1 MMSMAGQGAAF
12 HRCQRRIRATWRR
25 VRADTDAPRRGIG
38 DHWNVSHVRR
48 AHVIVAL
55 AMCLYL
61 VGVVVLVCSTIT
73 PNRSDTLTD
82 ALVVV
87 ALSQPSVWLGLLI
100 ARRRPG
106 NPTGPALIALGAAVV
121 LTGGIE
127 NWGGTFATTN
137 PWPAAHLAAA
147 VAPGVWVFN
156 LAGFFLLCL
165 MFPDGPLPGRG
176 WRVLP
181 WLGLAAAVLVN
192 AMVSLVPENFR
203 RDGGV
208 LPGTTPLQVPEA
220 MRAALLA
227 VAALSLIAALG
238 FAVASIVIRY
248 RRGDSATR
256 LQLRWM
262 MLGTASVPVL
272 LVAGWLANALGAPV
286 AAAFAGF
293 MVAILVVLPLA
304 VTLAIL
310 KYDLFD
316 VDRLL
321 SETAAWLITTLVA
334 AGVFALIVSVAAD
347 LSLRNSRVGA
357 VGAAFL
363 VAVALLPAH
372 RWIHRLVGRVFD
384 RDRTVGLVAMREFVR
399 RVRDGQAQAEEVEAE
414 LRNVLGD
421 PELRMLLQL
430 PGSGSFVELDGT
442 PVQPSPTPDTIPLR
456 SGTSDVGIVVPGQ
469 HSSRQLRRT
478 RELLAEARMPIEVAR
493 LQLQLHAAFEDAQA
507 SRARIVAATAEE
519 RQRLERDLHDGAQQ
533 RIVAIGMRLR
543 SIQRTHAISP
553 GTDRELDTAVD
564 ALESVVVEL
573 RRLAHGIRP
582 QGLDDG
588 LDAAVRALAADSP
601 IPITVEIGAAAL
613 SETVMTTAYF
623 VIAEGLTN
631 TLKHARATC
640 AHISCAPTT
649 GGHVIEV
656 RDDGIGGV
664 DEGLTALRDRV
675 TALGG
680 RLEVISPAGHG
691 TVLRAEL

>member
-1 MMSMAGQGAAF
+1 
-12 HRCQRRIRATWRR
+12 
-25 VRADTDAPRRGIG
+25 
-38 DHWNVSHVRR
+38 VSHVRR
-48 AHVIVAL
+48 ARVIVVL
-55 AMCLYL
+55 AMCLYV

-82 ALVVV
+82 ALVIV
-87 ALSQPSVWLGLLI
+87 ALSQPTVWLGLLI

-106 NPTGPALIALGAAVV
+106 NLTGPALVAVGAAVV

-127 NWGGTFATTN
+127 NWGGTFATTD

-156 LAGFFLLCL
+156 LAGFFVLCL
-165 MFPDGPLPGRG
+165 VFPDGPLAGRG

-181 WLGLAAAVLVN
+181 WFGLAAAVLVD
-192 AMVSLVPENFR
+192 AMVSLVPGNFR

-208 LPGTTPLQVPEA
+208 LPGATPLQVPNA
-220 MRAALLA
+220 VRVGLLA
-227 VAALSLIAALG
+227 VAALSLLAALG

-262 MLGTASVPVL
+262 MLGTAFVPVL

-304 VTLAIL
+304 VTVAIL
-310 KYDLFD
+310 KHDLFD

-334 AGVFALIVSVAAD
+334 AGVFALIVSVAAG
-347 LSLRNSRVGA
+347 LSVRNSRVGA

-414 LRNVLGD
+414 LRNLLGD
-421 PELRMLLQL
+421 PALRVLLQL
-430 PGSGSFVELDGT
+430 PGSGLFVELDGT
-442 PVQPSPTPDTIPLR
+442 PVQPPLTPETIPLR

-469 HSSRQLRRT
+469 RSTRQLRRT
-478 RELLAEARMPIEVAR
+478 RELLTEARMPIEVAR
-493 LQLQLHAAFEDAQA
+493 LQLQLHAALEDAQA
-507 SRARIVAATAEE
+507 SRARIVAAAAEE

-564 ALESVVVEL
+564 ALESVVAEL

-582 QGLDDG
+582 RGLDDG
-588 LDAAVRALAADSP
+588 LDAAVRALAAGSP
-601 IPITVEIGAAAL
+601 IPITVEIGVAAL
-613 SETVMTTAYF
+613 PETVMTTAYF

-631 TLKHARATC
+631 TLKHARASC
-640 AHISCAPTT
+640 AHISCAPTP

-656 RDDGIGGV
+656 RDDGVGGV

>member
-1 MMSMAGQGAAF
+1 
-12 HRCQRRIRATWRR
+12 
-25 VRADTDAPRRGIG
+25 
-38 DHWNVSHVRR
+38 
-48 AHVIVAL
+48 
-55 AMCLYL
+55 
-61 VGVVVLVCSTIT
+61 
-73 PNRSDTLTD
+73 
-82 ALVVV
+82 
-87 ALSQPSVWLGLLI
+87 LS
-100 ARRRPG
+100 
-106 NPTGPALIALGAAVV
+106 
-121 LTGGIE
+121 
-127 NWGGTFATTN
+127 
-137 PWPAAHLAAA
+137 
-147 VAPGVWVFN
+147 
-156 LAGFFLLCL
+156 
-165 MFPDGPLPGRG
+165 
-176 WRVLP
+176 
-181 WLGLAAAVLVN
+181 
-192 AMVSLVPENFR
+192 
-203 RDGGV
+203 
-208 LPGTTPLQVPEA
+208 
-220 MRAALLA
+220 
-227 VAALSLIAALG
+227 
-238 FAVASIVIRY
+238 
-248 RRGDSATR
+248 
-256 LQLRWM
+256 
-262 MLGTASVPVL
+262 
-272 LVAGWLANALGAPV
+272 
-286 AAAFAGF
+286 
-293 MVAILVVLPLA
+293 
-304 VTLAIL
+304 
-310 KYDLFD
+310 
-316 VDRLL
+316 
-321 SETAAWLITTLVA
+321 
-334 AGVFALIVSVAAD
+334 
-347 LSLRNSRVGA
+347 NSRVGA

-442 PVQPSPTPDTIPLR
+442 PVQPPPTPDTIPLR

-469 HSSRQLRRT
+469 HGSRQLRRT

-493 LQLQLHAAFEDAQA
+493 LQLQLHAALEDAQA

-543 SIQRTHAISP
+543 SIQRTHVISP

-564 ALESVVVEL
+564 ALESVVAEL

-588 LDAAVRALAADSP
+588 LDAAVRALAAGSP

-613 SETVMTTAYF
+613 SETIMTTAYF

-640 AHISCAPTT
+640 AHISCAPTP

>member
-1 MMSMAGQGAAF
+1 MA
-12 HRCQRRIRATWRR
+12 
-25 VRADTDAPRRGIG
+25 AD
-38 DHWNVSHVRR
+38 
-48 AHVIVAL
+48 
-55 AMCLYL
+55 
-61 VGVVVLVCSTIT
+61 
-73 PNRSDTLTD
+73 
-82 ALVVV
+82 
-87 ALSQPSVWLGLLI
+87 
-100 ARRRPG
+100 
-106 NPTGPALIALGAAVV
+106 
-121 LTGGIE
+121 E
-127 NWGGTFATTN
+127 
-137 PWPAAHLAAA
+137 
-147 VAPGVWVFN
+147 
-156 LAGFFLLCL
+156 
-165 MFPDGPLPGRG
+165 
-176 WRVLP
+176 
-181 WLGLAAAVLVN
+181 
-192 AMVSLVPENFR
+192 
-203 RDGGV
+203 
-208 LPGTTPLQVPEA
+208 
-220 MRAALLA
+220 
-227 VAALSLIAALG
+227 
-238 FAVASIVIRY
+238 
-248 RRGDSATR
+248 
-256 LQLRWM
+256 
-262 MLGTASVPVL
+262 
-272 LVAGWLANALGAPV
+272 
-286 AAAFAGF
+286 
-293 MVAILVVLPLA
+293 
-304 VTLAIL
+304 
-310 KYDLFD
+310 
-316 VDRLL
+316 
-321 SETAAWLITTLVA
+321 
-334 AGVFALIVSVAAD
+334 FALIVSVAAD

-372 RWIHRLVGRVFD
+372 RCMHRLVGRVFD

-442 PVQPSPTPDTIPLR
+442 PVQPPPTPDTIPLR

-649 GGHVIEV
+649 GGRVIEV

>member
-1 MMSMAGQGAAF
+1 
-12 HRCQRRIRATWRR
+12 
-25 VRADTDAPRRGIG
+25 
-38 DHWNVSHVRR
+38 VSHVRGAR
-48 AHVIVAL
+48 VIVVL
-55 AMCLYL
+55 AVCLYL
-61 VGVVVLVCSTIT
+61 AGAVVLVCSTIS
-73 PNRSDTLTD
+73 PNRSDTLAGAIATI
-82 ALVVV
+82 
-87 ALSQPSVWLGLLI
+87 ALSQPPVWLGLLI

-106 NPTGPALIALGAAVV
+106 NPTGPALVALGAAVV

-127 NWGGTFATTN
+127 NWGGTFTTAD

-156 LAGFFLLCL
+156 LAGFFVLCL
-165 MFPDGPLPGRG
+165 VFPDGPLRGRG

-181 WLGLAAAVLVN
+181 WFGLAAAVLVN
-192 AMVSLVPENFR
+192 AMVSLVPGNFR

-208 LPGTTPLQVPEA
+208 LPGATPLQVPNPV
-220 MRAALLA
+220 RAGLLA
-227 VAALSLIAALG
+227 VAAVSLLAALG
-238 FAVASIVIRY
+238 FGVASIVIRY

-262 MLGTASVPVL
+262 MLGAGSVPVL

-293 MVAILVVLPLA
+293 IVAMLVLLPLA
-304 VTLAIL
+304 VTVAIL
-310 KYDLFD
+310 KHDLFD

-321 SETAAWLITTLVA
+321 SGSAAWLITTLVA
-334 AGVFALIVSVAAD
+334 AGVFALIVSVAAG
-347 LSLRNSRVGA
+347 LSVRNSHVGA

-372 RWIHRLVGRVFD
+372 RWIHRLAGRVFD
-384 RDRTVGLVAMREFVR
+384 RDRTVGLSAMREFVR

-414 LRNVLGD
+414 LRNLLGD
-421 PELRMLLQL
+421 PALRVLLQL
-430 PGSGSFVELDGT
+430 PGSGFLVDLDGT
-442 PVQPSPTPDTIPLR
+442 PVQPPPTPDTIPLR
-456 SGTSDVGIVVPGQ
+456 SGTSEVGIVVPGQ
-469 HSSRQLRRT
+469 HSTRQLRRT
-478 RELLAEARMPIEVAR
+478 RELLTEARMPIEVAR
-493 LQLQLHAAFEDAQA
+493 LQLQLHAALEDAQA
-507 SRARIVAATAEE
+507 SRARIVAAAAEE

-553 GTDRELDTAVD
+553 QTHGELDTAVD
-564 ALESVVVEL
+564 ALESVVAEL

-582 QGLDDG
+582 RGLDDG
-588 LDAAVRALAADSP
+588 LDAAVRALAAGSP

-631 TLKHARATC
+631 TLKHARASS
-640 AHISCAPTT
+640 ARISYASTP

-664 DEGLTALRDRV
+664 DGGLTALRDRV

>member
-1 MMSMAGQGAAF
+1 M
-12 HRCQRRIRATWRR
+12 
-25 VRADTDAPRRGIG
+25 
-38 DHWNVSHVRR
+38 SHVRR
-48 AHVIVAL
+48 ARVVVVIAV
-55 AMCLYL
+55 CLYL
-61 VGVVVLVCSTIT
+61 AGAVILVCSTIT
-73 PNRSDTLTD
+73 PNRSDTLTG
-82 ALVVV
+82 AVATI
-87 ALSQPSVWLGLLI
+87 ALSQPPVWLGLLI

-106 NPTGPALIALGAAVV
+106 NPTGPALVALGAAVV

-127 NWGGTFATTN
+127 NWGGTFATTD

-165 MFPDGPLPGRG
+165 VFPDSPLRGRG
-176 WRVLP
+176 WRILP

-192 AMVSLVPENFR
+192 AMVSLVPGNFR

-208 LPGTTPLQVPEA
+208 LPGATPLRIPDGV
-220 MRAALLA
+220 RAGLLA
-227 VAALSLIAALG
+227 VAALSLLTALG

-262 MLGTASVPVL
+262 MLGAGSVPVL

-293 MVAILVVLPLA
+293 IVAMLVVLPLA
-304 VTLAIL
+304 VTVAIL

-321 SETAAWLITTLVA
+321 SESAAWLITTLVA
-334 AGVFALIVSVAAD
+334 AGVFALIVSVATG
-347 LSLRNSRVGA
+347 LSLRNSHVGA

-372 RWIHRLVGRVFD
+372 RWIHRLVGRVLD
-384 RDRTVGLVAMREFVR
+384 RDRTVGLIAMREFVR

-414 LRNVLGD
+414 LRNALGD
-421 PELRMLLQL
+421 PALRVLLQL
-430 PGSGSFVELDGT
+430 PGSDFFVDLDGT
-442 PVQPSPTPDTIPLR
+442 PVQPPPVPGTIPLQ

-469 HSSRQLRRT
+469 HSTRRLRRT
-478 RELLAEARMPIEVAR
+478 RELLVEARMPIEVAR
-493 LQLQLHAAFEDAQA
+493 LQLQLHAALENARA
-507 SRARIVAATAEE
+507 SRARIVAAAAEE

-543 SIQRTHAISP
+543 SIQRTHALSP
-553 GTDRELDTAVD
+553 GTDSELDTAVD
-564 ALESVVVEL
+564 ALESVVAEL

-588 LDAAVRALAADSP
+588 LDAAVRALAAGSP
-601 IPITVEIGAAAL
+601 IPITVEIGATAL

-640 AHISCAPTT
+640 AHISYASTP

-664 DEGLTALRDRV
+664 DGGLTALRDRV

>member
-1 MMSMAGQGAAF
+1 
-12 HRCQRRIRATWRR
+12 
-25 VRADTDAPRRGIG
+25 
-38 DHWNVSHVRR
+38 VSHARR

-55 AMCLYL
+55 AMGLYL

-82 ALVVV
+82 ALVIV

-106 NPTGPALIALGAAVV
+106 NPTGPALIVLGAAVV

-156 LAGFFLLCL
+156 LAGFFMLCL
-165 MFPDGPLPGRG
+165 VFPDGPLPGRG

-220 MRAALLA
+220 VRAALLA

-334 AGVFALIVSVAAD
+334 AGVFALIVSVAAG
-347 LSLRNSRVGA
+347 LSLRNSPVGA

-430 PGSGSFVELDGT
+430 PGSGSFVELNGT
-442 PVQPSPTPDTIPLR
+442 PAQPSPTPDTIPLR
-456 SGTSDVGIVVPGQ
+456 SGTSDVGIVMPGQ

-493 LQLQLHAAFEDAQA
+493 LQLQLHAALEDAQA
-507 SRARIVAATAEE
+507 SRARIVAAAAEE

-564 ALESVVVEL
+564 ALESVVAEL

-588 LDAAVRALAADSP
+588 LDAAVRALAACSP

-613 SETVMTTAYF
+613 SETVM
-623 VIAEGLTN
+623 
-631 TLKHARATC
+631 
-640 AHISCAPTT
+640 T

>member
-1 MMSMAGQGAAF
+1 
-12 HRCQRRIRATWRR
+12 
-25 VRADTDAPRRGIG
+25 
-38 DHWNVSHVRR
+38 VSHARR

-55 AMCLYL
+55 AMGLYL

-82 ALVVV
+82 ALVIV

-106 NPTGPALIALGAAVV
+106 NPTGPALIVLGAAVV

-156 LAGFFLLCL
+156 LAGFFMLCL
-165 MFPDGPLPGRG
+165 VFPDGPLPGRG

-220 MRAALLA
+220 VRAALLA

-334 AGVFALIVSVAAD
+334 AGVFALIVSVAAG
-347 LSLRNSRVGA
+347 LSLRNSPVGA

-430 PGSGSFVELDGT
+430 PGSGSFVELNGT
-442 PVQPSPTPDTIPLR
+442 PAQPSPTPDTIPLR
-456 SGTSDVGIVVPGQ
+456 SGTSDVGIVMPGQ

-493 LQLQLHAAFEDAQA
+493 LQLQLHAALEDAQA
-507 SRARIVAATAEE
+507 SRARIVAAAAEE

-564 ALESVVVEL
+564 ALESVVAEL

-588 LDAAVRALAADSP
+588 LDAAVRALAACSP

-631 TLKHARATC
+631 TLKHARATY